1 MMVLDECTP
10 FPCPEDYARASN
22 ELTLEWAERAKEQA
36 AKTAVRY
43 GHEQG
48 LFGIVQGSVYPRI
61 RERSARRLVELDFD
75 GYAIGGLAVGEPE
88 EDLYRM
94 LDVSVSCLPEDRPRY
109 LMGVGTPRN
118 LLEAVARGV
127 DMFDCVLPTRNGR
140 NAAVFTSEGT
150 LNLRNAAFRSDFTPV
165 DARCDCYTCSTFTRA
180 YLRHLFAAREIL
192 ALQLATIH
200 NLSFYI
206 RLMRSARRAIQQG
219 TFPDWMGEILRRL
232 ETPDSGGNSADS
244 IH

>member
-1 MMVLDECTP
+1 
-10 FPCPEDYARASN
+10 
-22 ELTLEWAERAKEQA
+22 
-36 AKTAVRY
+36 
-43 GHEQG
+43 
-48 LFGIVQGSVYPRI
+48 
-61 RERSARRLVELDFD
+61 
-75 GYAIGGLAVGEPE
+75 
-88 EDLYRM
+88 
-94 LDVSVSCLPEDRPRY
+94 
-109 LMGVGTPRN
+109 MGVGTPRN